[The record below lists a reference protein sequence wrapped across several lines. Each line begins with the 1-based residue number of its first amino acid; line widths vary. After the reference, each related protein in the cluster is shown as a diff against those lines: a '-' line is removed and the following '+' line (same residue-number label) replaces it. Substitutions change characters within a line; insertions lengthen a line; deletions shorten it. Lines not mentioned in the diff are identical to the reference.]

1 MTRKPIGITVPYR
14 EVGYK
19 EKETLLKQLERQV
32 KDLTAR
38 VNHLE
43 KQHAKEKQVQTEGRT
58 P

>member
-1 MTRKPIGITVPYR
+1 MTRKPIGVSVPYR
-14 EVGYK
+14 KVGQEELTLK
-19 EKETLLKQLERQV
+19 ALEKHV
-32 KDLTAR
+32 KALTER